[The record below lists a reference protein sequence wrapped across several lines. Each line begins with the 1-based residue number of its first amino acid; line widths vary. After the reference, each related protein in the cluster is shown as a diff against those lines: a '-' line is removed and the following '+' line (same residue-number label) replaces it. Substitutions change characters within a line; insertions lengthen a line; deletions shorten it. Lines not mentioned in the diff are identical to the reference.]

1 MQTPIRT
8 LAVLAVASALSAPA
22 LAQLNTF
29 KAGAIRYQPDAKTSG
44 ITGLGVPPGA
54 DADIGSVDTLVL
66 TYERALTPHIGVEF
80 VLGVPPTVKARG
92 AGSVAF
98 LGEVLSA
105 KNLAP
110 TLLVNYHFG
119 DVGARLRP
127 YVGLGLNYT
136 KFIGKKT
143 PYAWTIHL
151 SDSLGLAAQAGVDYS
166 IDKQWGL
173 FASVGAVKVKSDLV
187 AVGATVLQTTIDF
200 RPVTFA
206 AGVSYKF

>member
-1 MQTPIRT
+1 MQTRIRS
-8 LAVLAVASALSAPA
+8 LLLMASAALAGPA
-22 LAQLNTF
+22 LAQLNTA
-29 KAGAIRYQPDAKTSG
+29 KAGVIRYQTDARTSG
-44 ITGLGVPPGA
+44 ISGVGVPPGA
-54 DADIGSVDTLVL
+54 DADIGSATTVVL
-66 TYERALTPHIGVEF
+66 TYEREVAPRIGVEL
-80 VLGVPPTVKARG
+80 VLGVPPTIKARG

-110 TLLVNYHFG
+110 SVLVNYHFG
-119 DVGARLRP
+119 DAGARLRP

-136 KFIGKKT
+136 KFISRKT

-166 IDKQWGL
+166 IDRQWGL
-173 FASVGAVKVKSDLV
+173 FASVAAVKVKTDLV

-206 AGVSYKF
+206 AGVFYKF